1 MTSPIATEA
10 QRLLAVHGGLLTPLR
25 PEATEGQADAVARLE
40 AAKARLCGPGMS
52 RAVSEAQA
60 MVDAGQIG
68 LFEAA
73 CLVDVL
79 EGEYRA

>member
-1 MTSPIATEA
+1 MEA
-10 QRLLAVHGGLLTPLR
+10 RRLLAVHGGLLTSER
-25 PEATEGQADAVARLE
+25 PEGQEDAVARLE
-40 AAKARLCGPGMS
+40 AARARLCGPAMT
-52 RAVSEAQA
+52 RAIAEAQA

-79 EGEYRA
+79 AGEERES